1 MKIEFWIMSIN
12 FKYFDTYKSNYNSE
26 NLNEIDEKPFDFN
39 QFKIL
44 GKKKQRSK
52 STEENNDREST
63 EDNTE
68 KDANTMVIW
77 NKWKRIW
84 RINKRNVQWSE

>member
-1 MKIEFWIMSIN
+1 MSIN
-12 FKYFDTYKSNYNSE
+12 FTYFDTCKSNCNSE
-26 NLNEIDEKPFDFN
+26 NLNEIDEKLFDFN

-52 STEENNDREST
+52 STEENNEREST

-68 KDANTMVIW
+68 KDANTMVI
-77 NKWKRIW
+77 
-84 RINKRNVQWSE
+84 

>member
-1 MKIEFWIMSIN
+1 MSIN

-39 QFKIL
+39 HFKIL

-68 KDANTMVIW
+68 RDANTMVI
-77 NKWKRIW
+77 
-84 RINKRNVQWSE
+84 

>member
-1 MKIEFWIMSIN
+1 MSIN
-12 FKYFDTYKSNYNSE
+12 FTYFDTCKSNYNSE
-26 NLNEIDEKPFDFN
+26 NLNEIDEKLFDFN

-52 STEENNDREST
+52 STEENNEREST

-68 KDANTMVIW
+68 RDANTMVI
-77 NKWKRIW
+77 
-84 RINKRNVQWSE
+84 

>member
-1 MKIEFWIMSIN
+1 MSIN
-12 FKYFDTYKSNYNSE
+12 FTYFDTFKSNCNSE
-26 NLNEIDEKPFDFN
+26 NLNEIDEKLFDFN

-68 KDANTMVIW
+68 RDANTMVI
-77 NKWKRIW
+77 
-84 RINKRNVQWSE
+84 